1 MHVVVVPVNKC
12 DIVAIGRYCHVL
24 HPDGTI
30 LTTCTNV
37 FCSDLVP
44 MVEMNRLV
52 YIIVSRHW
60 YTFTCLWF
68 LCISKT

>member
-1 MHVVVVPVNKC
+1 MHVVVVPANKC

-30 LTTCTNV
+30 LTTCTDA

-52 YIIVSRHW
+52 YIIV
-60 YTFTCLWF
+60 
-68 LCISKT
+68 